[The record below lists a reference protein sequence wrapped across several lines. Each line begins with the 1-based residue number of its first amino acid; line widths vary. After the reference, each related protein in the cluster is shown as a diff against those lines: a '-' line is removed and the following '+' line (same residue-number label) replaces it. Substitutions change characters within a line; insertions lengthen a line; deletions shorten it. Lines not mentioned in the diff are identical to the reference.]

1 MKWNATNKSELMTTF
16 FLKNNCIKH
25 IPTEL
30 ATPFLSV
37 LWADM
42 VEAHRWIESEKK
54 ALGDDFY
61 NLTMVEI
68 KRESDIPLPISMPSG
83 KYVDE
88 NIFIHIKTNSVFSST
103 YTINILGKRVIIHFV
118 FEKDGLN
125 KKWKEPNIRAI
136 NAYVDNMLLWMHVAN
151 KYTTKKCAP
160 VLTVFVYL
168 TSLEKK
174 VPDLKKT
181 VIAPTHVNTGVT
193 TSCPTV
199 DGEII
204 LYRQEE
210 WFKVF
215 IHESFHTLGL
225 DFSAMDVMTSETK
238 IRELFHIPTPILLF
252 EAYTEFWARVMNVL
266 ITSFRWTTNST
277 DNSIAFMQ
285 YATFLLDYER
295 VNCFFQ
301 LVKVLT
307 HTNIEYVDLHTDLSL
322 LDRYEEKSNV
332 FVYYIITSI
341 LLNNY
346 PLFIRWCSENNDK
359 LLQFKQTEEQQ
370 LLFCDYIKMNYNT
383 EAMLDGVRCSKTL
396 FKKASANHKKT
407 PSNKKIKT
415 ILETLRMSLC
425 ETLLV

>member
-1 MKWNATNKSELMTTF
+1 MKWNATNKSETMTTF

-25 IPTEL
+25 IPTES

-37 LWADM
+37 IWADM

-61 NLTMVEI
+61 NLTMFEI
-68 KRESDIPLPISMPSG
+68 KKESDVPMPTSMPSG
-83 KYVDE
+83 KFLDKD
-88 NIFIHIKTNSVFSST
+88 IFLHIKSNSVFNST
-103 YTINILGKRVIIHFV
+103 YTMDVLGKRVVIHFV
-118 FEKDGLN
+118 FEKKGLD

-136 NAYVDNMLLWMHVAN
+136 NAYVDNMLLWIHIAN
-151 KYTTKKCAP
+151 KYTTQKCVP
-160 VLTVFVYL
+160 VLTIFVYL

-174 VPDLKKT
+174 VPDLKET
-181 VIAPTHVNTGVT
+181 VISPIHVNTGVT
-193 TSCPTV
+193 TSCPAL

-204 LYRQEE
+204 LYRHEE

-225 DFSAMDVMTSETK
+225 DFSAMDVMSSETR
-238 IRELFHIPTPILLF
+238 IREIFHIPTPILLF

-266 ITSFRWTTNST
+266 IASFRWTDSST
-277 DNSIAFMQ
+277 DNSDVFEK
-285 YATFLLDYER
+285 YAVFLLDYER

-301 LVKVLT
+301 MYKVLT
-307 HTNIEYVDLHTDLSL
+307 HMNIEYVDLHTDRTL
-322 LDRYEEKSNV
+322 LDRYEENSNV

-346 PLFIRWCSENNDK
+346 PLFIRWCGENNDK
-359 LLQFKQTEEQQ
+359 LLQFNQTEEQQ
-370 LLFCDYIKMNYNT
+370 LLFCTYINT
-383 EAMLDGVRCSKTL
+383 NFNTDAMIDGILGSKTL
-396 FKKASANHKKT
+396 FNKTTANHKKM
-407 PSNKKIKT
+407 PSNKKIKN

-425 ETLLV
+425 EFC

>member
-1 MKWNATNKSELMTTF
+1 MKWNATNKSEMMTSF
-16 FLKNNCIKH
+16 FLKNNYIKH
-25 IPTEL
+25 IPTES

-42 VEAHRWIESEKK
+42 VEAHHWIESEKK

-61 NLTMVEI
+61 NLTMFEI
-68 KRESDIPLPISMPSG
+68 KKESDIPMPTSMPSG
-83 KYVDE
+83 KYLDE
-88 NIFIHIKTNSVFSST
+88 NIFIHIKTNSVFNST
-103 YTINILGKRVIIHFV
+103 YAIDVLGKKVVIHFV
-118 FEKDGLN
+118 FEKKGLD
-125 KKWKEPNIRAI
+125 KKWKEPNIRTI
-136 NAYVDNMLLWMHVAN
+136 NAYVDNMILWFHVAN
-151 KYTTKKCAP
+151 KYTTKICAP
-160 VLTVFVYL
+160 VLTIFVYL

-174 VPDLKKT
+174 VPDLKET

-199 DGEII
+199 DGEIV
-204 LYRQEE
+204 LYRHEE

-225 DFSAMDVMTSETK
+225 DFSAMDVMSSETK
-238 IRELFHIPTPILLF
+238 IRETFHIPTPILLF

-266 ITSFRWTTNST
+266 IVSFRWSGKDSDT
-277 DNSIAFMQ
+277 FMQ

-295 VNCFFQ
+295 VHCFFQ
-301 LVKVLT
+301 MVKVLA
-307 HTNIEYVDLHTDLSL
+307 HMNIEYVDLHTDMSL
-322 LDRYEEKSNV
+322 LNRYDEKSNV

-346 PLFIRWCSENNDK
+346 PQFIRWCGKNNDK
-359 LLQFKQTEEQQ
+359 LLQFNQTEEHQ
-370 LLFCDYIKMNYNT
+370 LLFCEYIKTNFKT
-383 EAMLDGVRCSKTL
+383 DEMLDGIRCSKTL
-396 FKKASANHKKT
+396 FNKTSANHKKS

-425 ETLLV
+425 EYTF